1 MYWRRISNSEREEA
15 YRMVWEK
22 PIRQLAKDEGVSD
35 VALRKRLAKYDIP
48 FPPRG
53 YWAKS
58 PEKRA
63 LIPIPDLPPINRE
76 SSRFVFGYAIET
88 IDEASF
94 TDKELI
100 CGKPFLF
107 LTDESISAIEAFC
120 DGFFVEKQLR
130 KPTKWVQS
138 LMDKLAK
145 QKEKELEEREKYR
158 YSIWYTP
165 RHEQVVPFNVPDKSV
180 KRVLRILDTLDKTLF
195 KIEGSISEGEK
206 YCDTRNKLDWRLRIH
221 IPMGSFYML
230 VEDCNSKLQIS
241 FSKSRE
247 TRTEMICRDSD
258 SGTVEDQLG
267 QVLLKLCLLADK
279 HHGEYA
285 LERRRSHRRSELCDW
300 ESNYRKA
307 QEVEKKCKSTLLDL
321 MESHKRAHDY
331 RLFAKDLSTAVDSSG
346 SDEERFVLQELHSWV
361 TNLADSEDPFIRV
374 MESREVRDVW
384 SLSDAIRSNREKIL
398 ELENSKPSYSGD
410 ELGLG

>member
-1 MYWRRISNSEREEA
+1 
-15 YRMVWEK
+15 
-22 PIRQLAKDEGVSD
+22 
-35 VALRKRLAKYDIP
+35 
-48 FPPRG
+48 
-53 YWAKS
+53 
-58 PEKRA
+58 
-63 LIPIPDLPPINRE
+63 
-76 SSRFVFGYAIET
+76 
-88 IDEASF
+88 
-94 TDKELI
+94 
-100 CGKPFLF
+100 
-107 LTDESISAIEAFC
+107 
-120 DGFFVEKQLR
+120 
-130 KPTKWVQS
+130 
-138 LMDKLAK
+138 
-145 QKEKELEEREKYR
+145 
-158 YSIWYTP
+158 
-165 RHEQVVPFNVPDKSV
+165 
-180 KRVLRILDTLDKTLF
+180 
-195 KIEGSISEGEK
+195 
-206 YCDTRNKLDWRLRIH
+206 
-221 IPMGSFYML
+221 
-230 VEDCNSKLQIS
+230 
-241 FSKSRE
+241 
-247 TRTEMICRDSD
+247 MICRDSD

-267 QVLLKLCLLADK
+267 QILLKLCLLADK